1 MNLHTFTIK
10 AMTQDR
16 IQEHHYQI
24 LSQLE
29 GILNTIDALFENPV
43 FIDNIEGEQE
53 LRLDAFSEMIEAMVE
68 QFSPAPEAVPFRPQ
82 LHDDSF
88 DAD

>member
-1 MNLHTFTIK
+1 MNLHTFTIR

-29 GILNTIDALFENPV
+29 GILNTIDVLFENPV

-53 LRLDAFSEMIEAMVE
+53 LRLDAFSEMIEAMIE
-68 QFSPAPEAVPFRPQ
+68 QFSPAPEVEPFKPQ
-82 LHDDSF
+82 FQDDSF